1 MGVITI
7 KGKDYPV
14 KFGLSVVMRF
24 AIAEGMKTFDEFEQW
39 LKQIDDKEMT
49 FEVMKRITK
58 LFYAG
63 IQRGCVRENQALD
76 LDADDLIDQLV
87 IEPQVF
93 QTLIEMLML
102 SIVPQGIDN
111 KLPASANKAK
121 KKK

>member
-24 AIAEGMKTFDEFEQW
+24 AIAEGMKTFDEFENW

-63 IQRGCVRENQALD
+63 IQRGCERENQTLD

>member
-24 AIAEGMKTFDEFEQW
+24 AIAEGMKTFDEFEEW

-63 IQRGCVRENQALD
+63 IQRGCERENQTLD

-93 QTLIEMLML
+93 QTLIEMLMF

-111 KLPASANKAK
+111 KLPASDNKAK